1 MNEERKERGGEW
13 PEGCRLISIPSAG
26 DQRGW
31 LAFAEARSVVPFAI
45 ERVFWIYDVPAE
57 ARRGGHAHRTCAELV
72 VPVSGAFTM
81 VVDDGRCHRS
91 VRMDNPCEGI
101 LVPAGVWCELIDFE
115 PATVLVVMASQP
127 YSAAGYVHDY
137 QQYLQQRNTTRQ

>member
-13 PEGCRLISIPSAG
+13 PEGCRLISIPGAG

-31 LAFAEARSVVPFAI
+31 LAF
-45 ERVFWIYDVPAE
+45 AE

-81 VVDDGRCHRS
+81 VVDDGRCRRS

-127 YSAAGYVHDY
+127 YTADGYVHDY